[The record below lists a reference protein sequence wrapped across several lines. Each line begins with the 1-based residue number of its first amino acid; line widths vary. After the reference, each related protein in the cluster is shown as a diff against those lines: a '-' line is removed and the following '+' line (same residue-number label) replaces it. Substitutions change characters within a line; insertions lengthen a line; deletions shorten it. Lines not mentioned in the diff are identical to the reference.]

1 VSGATEFRLLGAVE
15 ADRGG
20 VPVGL
25 GRRRE
30 RCLLALL
37 LLEAG
42 RPVRVHRLLDLL
54 WDGDAPP
61 TARASLHTHVSRLRA
76 KLDPDG
82 TGGNGVR
89 LLAKDNGYQAEVDPV
104 RVDVHRFRALVDTA
118 RQLAEPAERAGS
130 LRRALAL
137 WRGPALADVASDRLR
152 DRVTHDLTELRMTAT
167 DLAVDAELA
176 CGREHDLVA
185 GLYASIA
192 EFPLRERAVGQLM
205 LALYRTGR
213 RVDALAAYQELR
225 GRLADRLGVDPG
237 PELQD
242 RFTAILRDDP
252 ALVLNEPEPV
262 TRQARTS
269 AEVGAWRQ
277 LPMDIAEFT
286 GRRRELRRLHALVGG
301 GGPDAPTA
309 VVISTIAGMAGVGKT
324 RLAVHAAHQLVSA
337 GRFDEIQLWTDLHG
351 FDARYPPADPGA
363 VLEGFLRLLGVPGQQ
378 IPHDLD
384 GRAAL
389 YRDRLAGKR
398 ALVLLDNAAT
408 EDQIRPLLPGTTG
421 CLVLITS
428 RHSLSLLDGTHPM
441 HLDVL
446 TPAEAIDLL
455 GRITGDDRVGV
466 EPEAAAVLVAL
477 CGHLPIAVSLAARR
491 LRSRPVWTVAD
502 LAGRLRKADRRLEQ
516 LSSDARGL
524 HSVFDL
530 SYQALPPDQRR
541 RFRLLGLHPGDDFT
555 AESAAALSGTTAPEA
570 ESILERLLDEH
581 LLVQATA
588 GRYRFHD
595 LIRIHARDRA
605 HADETAAQRVEAV
618 HRLLT
623 WYLHTAE
630 SARRVLDPLR
640 LTIFAFHPL
649 PPECAVPEF
658 DGYDAALAWLETER
672 ATLRA
677 VVRTAAESG
686 LNQVAWQ
693 LPWVLLSFYY
703 RRSHWDDWIA
713 AYRIALDAVRALG
726 DLRGEGIIWRGLG
739 VAHSDLRQFTAAI
752 DCHSRAQALLEE
764 AGDRQGQAWN
774 RNNLGVVYVDL
785 ERLPD
790 AVTQFELALPLFRDA
805 GDAQGEGYVLNN
817 LGDTYRL
824 LDRPERAVEHL
835 EKALIVQGRTGDEAG
850 LQFTLSTLGDVHR
863 DTGHRDL
870 ALARYR
876 QALATSR
883 RIQDPRATAR
893 ALANIATTLDDDAA
907 LTYWQQALEI
917 FDQLGDAQADQIRA
931 RLNGAKAGDRID
943 PDHCW

>member
-1 VSGATEFRLLGAVE
+1 MSGATEFRLLGAVE
-15 ADRGG
+15 ADRDG
-20 VPVGL
+20 VPVDL

-30 RCLLALL
+30 RCLLGLL

-42 RPVRVHRLLDLL
+42 RLVQVERLLDLL
-54 WDGDAPP
+54 WDDDAPP

-82 TGGNGVR
+82 TGGHGVR
-89 LLAKDNGYQAEVDPV
+89 LLAKDNGYLAEVDPL
-104 RVDVHRFRALVDTA
+104 RVDVHRFRTMVGSA
-118 RQLAEPAERAGS
+118 RQLAQPAERAGS

-152 DRVTHDLTELRMTAT
+152 DRVTPDLTELRMTAT

-192 EFPLRERAVGQLM
+192 EFPVRERPVGQLM

-213 RVDALAAYQELR
+213 RVDALAAYHELR

-252 ALVLNEPEPV
+252 ALALTEPEPV
-262 TRQARTS
+262 TRQAKTS

-286 GRRRELRRLHALVGG
+286 GRQPELRCLHALVGSG
-301 GGPDAPTA
+301 RPDAPTA

-324 RLAVHAAHQLVSA
+324 RLAVHAAHQLVSV

-363 VLEGFLRLLGVPGQQ
+363 VLGSFLRLLGVPGQQ

-389 YRDRLAGKR
+389 YRDRLADKR

-428 RHSLSLLDGTHPM
+428 RHSLPLLDGTHPL

-446 TPAEAIDLL
+446 TPAEAIELL
-455 GRITGDDRVGV
+455 GRITGDDRVDV
-466 EPEAAAVLVAL
+466 EPEAAAMVAAL
-477 CGHLPIAVSLAARR
+477 CGHLPIAISLAARR

-502 LAGRLRKADRRLEQ
+502 LADRLSEADRRLEQ
-516 LSSDARGL
+516 LSPDARGL
-524 HSVFDL
+524 HGVFDL

-541 RFRLLGLHPGDDFT
+541 VFRLLGLHPGDDFT
-555 AESAAALSGTTAPEA
+555 AESAAALSGVTPPEA
-570 ESILERLLDEH
+570 EFILERLLDEH
-581 LLVQATA
+581 LLQQATA

-605 HADETAAQRVEAV
+605 HTDETAAQREGAV

-623 WYLHTAE
+623 WYLHAAE

-640 LTIFAFHPL
+640 VTIFAFHRL
-649 PPECAVPEF
+649 PPGCVVPGF
-658 DGYDAALAWLETER
+658 DGYDVALTWFETER

-726 DLRGEGIIWRGLG
+726 DRRGEGIIRRGLG
-739 VAHSDLRQFTAAI
+739 VAHSDLRQYTAAI
-752 DCHSRAQALLEE
+752 DCHVRAQALLEE

-774 RNNLGVVYVDL
+774 LNNLGVVYVDL
-785 ERLPD
+785 ERLAD
-790 AVTQFELALPLFRDA
+790 AVTQFELALPLFRET
-805 GDAQGEGYVLNN
+805 GDAQGEGYALNN
-817 LGDTYRL
+817 LGDTYRRL
-824 LDRPERAVEHL
+824 GRPEPAVEYL
-835 EKALIVQGRTGDEAG
+835 EQALIVQARTGDEAG

-863 DTGHRDL
+863 DAGHHDL

-876 QALATSR
+876 QALATSKELR
-883 RIQDPRATAR
+883 DPRATAR
-893 ALANIATTLDDDAA
+893 ALASIAIALDDTAA
-907 LTYWQQALEI
+907 FAYWRQALEI
-917 FDQLGDAQADQIRA
+917 FDQLGDAQAAEIRA
-931 RLNGAKAGDRID
+931 RLDGKGGGTG
-943 PDHCW
+943 